1 MKQVC
6 TLLGLLLSS
15 LTSAQ
20 LVNGSFESD
29 GNWDFSA
36 WTATCG
42 SPVPLPGAPG
52 FGDFGAGVQHGESNG
67 CGGSFLYQLVP
78 QIHDGETWTLSGWC
92 FNFLFNVSD
101 PYIGFRMGV
110 KHADATFSYNTPA
123 LMSSGNWTHLNV
135 TNSFTLV
142 PGDTAYVMC
151 DAGTVSGM
159 GGTNYA
165 VFDGL
170 ELTSLSTGVDAL
182 GMPTA
187 ACFPDPAQERL
198 WVDVPVRP
206 ERLNIIDATGREHV
220 LGTFHHNGASLEVDV
235 SSIPPGLCVMRIET
249 ATGIRTVRFI
259 KA

>member
-1 MKQVC
+1 MKHLC
-6 TLLGLLLSS
+6 AILLSGI
-15 LTSAQ
+15 TTIASAQ
-20 LVNGSFESD
+20 LINGSFESD
-29 GNWDFSA
+29 GTWDFSA

-78 QIHDGETWTLSGWC
+78 QIQDGEIWTLSGWC

-101 PYIGFRMGV
+101 PYIGIRMGV
-110 KHADATFSYNTPA
+110 KHADGTFSYNTPA

-135 TNSFTLV
+135 TNSFTIAT
-142 PGDTAYVMC
+142 GDTAYVMC

-170 ELTSLSTGVDAL
+170 ELTSLSTGQDPREV
-182 GMPTA
+182 GTR
-187 ACFPDPAQERL
+187 ACFPNPAQERL
-198 WVDVPVRP
+198 WVDVPDRP
-206 ERLNIIDATGREHV
+206 QQLTIIDATGREHAV
-220 LGTFHHNGASLEVDV
+220 ATFHHNGASLEADV
-235 SSIPPGLCVMRIET
+235 SSIPAGPCVMLLKS